1 MLNLHI
7 FSTFFLA
14 ASSFDMQKIIFIIR
28 KQVITCIFFF
38 LHSHYCPSKHSLQ
51 CHEFPPGFI
60 YHRQILK
67 NIQFAHF
74 SLLNT
79 FLYKPVD
86 YTFYHIL
93 LSGMA
98 AEQENI

>member
-7 FSTFFLA
+7 FSIFFLA

-51 CHEFPPGFI
+51 CHEFLPGFI